1 MNIKGFAHCAL
12 YTSRLE
18 ETVRFYTEV
27 FGARNLGYFQASTRG
42 CWLQLGED
50 ILEVFESDDLGC
62 GCFKHIA
69 IACDDV
75 DGLYTHALACGA
87 GPVVAPKDAV
97 LALQE
102 PVKARLAF
110 VSGINGEEI
119 ELFCTC
125 EA

>member
-1 MNIKGFAHCAL
+1 MAKGFAHCAL
-12 YTSRLE
+12 YVPKLE
-18 ETVRFYTEV
+18 ETVQFYETV
-27 FGARNLGYFQASTRG
+27 FGAKNLGYFQASTRG

-50 ILEVFESDDLGC
+50 ILEIFQSEDLGT

-75 DGLYTHALACGA
+75 DALYQRAISVGGSRL
-87 GPVVAPKDAV
+87 VEPKDAV
-97 LALQE
+97 LELRE

-110 VSGINGEEI
+110 VAGINGEEI
-119 ELFCTC
+119 ELFHIY